1 MLGADRAGSMLGLIG
16 VALLLMPS
24 GEAQTQA
31 VQTQAVQTQAV
42 QTQAAQPVS
51 PPLPYRDPALT
62 PQARAA
68 DLLGRMTLA
77 EKIGQMTQAER
88 GAVQDPADIAVY
100 GLGSLLSG
108 GGSAPA
114 SNTPA
119 GWADMTDQFQKVALS
134 GRLGIPLLYGSDAV
148 HGHNNLLGAVLYPH
162 NIGLGATRDQG
173 LVARIA
179 RATAEDMA
187 ATGVNWTF
195 SPCLCVVRDVRW
207 GRSYE
212 SFGERP
218 DLVARMSSAV
228 GGYQGQP
235 GSRGRVLAT
244 AKHFLGDG
252 GTAYGSSA
260 TEDYLLDQGDTR
272 LTEAQLRALHLPPFQ
287 AAIQAGVGS
296 VMVSFSSW
304 NGVKMHAQTRLISG
318 VLKGELGFQGF
329 VVSDWAGVDQI
340 APDYALAVRT
350 AINAGIDMVMVPNDY
365 RRFVQT
371 LTGEVRAGRVR
382 VERIDDAVTRVLTQK
397 FRFGLFERPLADRS
411 FAASALL
418 AAHRA
423 LAREAAR
430 QSLVLLKN
438 DRVLPISSTVKR
450 ILVTGSSA
458 DDLGRQLGGWSVTWQ
473 GKGGR
478 TTSGTTILEG
488 IRARAG
494 SGVKVDHLETLTA
507 ARARGYDLGVV
518 VVGETP
524 YAEGQGDISDLSLN
538 TADAQ
543 SINTVCKAV
552 KCLVIVVSG
561 RPLLLTGELPG
572 IGALVAAW
580 LPGTEGGAGVADAIF
595 GKVGFTGR
603 LPVTWPR
610 NNNQLPVG
618 RPKDAGAPL
627 FPYGFGL
634 DH

>member
-1 MLGADRAGSMLGLIG
+1 MPRARRIQISVLAGLLS
-16 VALLLMPS
+16 VALLLMRS
-24 GEAQTQA
+24 GEAQSQA
-31 VQTQAVQTQAV
+31 VQP
-42 QTQAAQPVS
+42 QAAQPVS
-51 PPLPYRDPALT
+51 PLLPYRNPALT

-88 GAVQDPADIAVY
+88 GAIRDTADIAAY

-119 GWADMTDQFQKVALS
+119 GWADMTDTFQKAALS
-134 GRLGIPLLYGSDAV
+134 TRLGIPLLYGSDAV

-162 NIGLGATRDQG
+162 NIGLGATRDSA

-179 RATAEDMA
+179 RATAEDLA
-187 ATGVNWTF
+187 ATGVSWTF
-195 SPCLCVVRDVRW
+195 SPCLCVVRDLRW

-252 GTAYGSSA
+252 GTAYASSI
-260 TEDYLLDQGDTR
+260 TEDYLLDQGDAR
-272 LTEAQLRALHLPPFQ
+272 LSEAQLRALHLPPFQ

-304 NGVKMHAQTRLISG
+304 NGVKMHAQARLISG
-318 VLKGELGFQGF
+318 VLKGELGFGGF

-371 LTGEVRAGRVR
+371 LTGEVQAGRVPMT
-382 VERIDDAVTRVLTQK
+382 RIDDAASRILIQK

-411 FAASALL
+411 L
-418 AAHRA
+418 AAGVGSASHRA
-423 LAREAAR
+423 LARQAVQ

-438 DRVLPISSTVKR
+438 DGVLPVSGSVKR

-473 GKGGR
+473 GRGGR

-488 IRARAG
+488 IKARAG
-494 SGVKVDHLETLTA
+494 SGVKVDHLETATA
-507 ARARGYDLGVV
+507 AQARGYDLGVV

-524 YAEGQGDISDLSLN
+524 YAEGKGDTSDLSMN
-538 TADAQ
+538 ASDAQ
-543 SINTVCKAV
+543 ATSTVCKAV

-561 RPLLLTGELPG
+561 RPLLLTDELPG

-580 LPGTEGGAGVADAIF
+580 LPGTEGGAGVADALF
-595 GKVGFTGR
+595 GKAEFTGR
-603 LPVTWPR
+603 LPITWPR
-610 NNNQLPVG
+610 NNDQLPVG

-634 DH
+634 GH

>member
-1 MLGADRAGSMLGLIG
+1 MLGLIG

>member
-24 GEAQTQA
+24 GEA
-31 VQTQAVQTQAV
+31 QTQAVQTQAV

-524 YAEGQGDISDLSLN
+524 YAEGQGDISDPSLN

-552 KCLVIVVSG
+552 KCLVIVMSG

>member
-24 GEAQTQA
+24 GEA
-31 VQTQAVQTQAV
+31 QTQAVQTQAV

-77 EKIGQMTQAER
+77 EKIGQMTQVER

-411 FAASALL
+411 FAASALS

-518 VVGETP
+518 VGETP
-524 YAEGQGDISDLSLN
+524 YAEGQGDISDPSLN

>member
-1 MLGADRAGSMLGLIG
+1 
-16 VALLLMPS
+16 
-24 GEAQTQA
+24 
-31 VQTQAVQTQAV
+31 
-42 QTQAAQPVS
+42 
-51 PPLPYRDPALT
+51 
-62 PQARAA
+62 
-68 DLLGRMTLA
+68 
-77 EKIGQMTQAER
+77 
-88 GAVQDPADIAVY
+88 
-100 GLGSLLSG
+100 
-108 GGSAPA
+108 
-114 SNTPA
+114 
-119 GWADMTDQFQKVALS
+119 MTDQFQKAALS
-134 GRLGIPLLYGSDAV
+134 TRLGIPLLYGSDAV

-235 GSRGRVLAT
+235 GGWGRVLAT

-252 GTAYGSSA
+252 GTAYASSA
-260 TEDYLLDQGDTR
+260 TDDYLLDQGDAR
-272 LTEAQLRALHLPPFQ
+272 LSEAQLRALHLPPFW

-296 VMVSFSSW
+296 MMVSFSSW
-304 NGVKMHAQTRLISG
+304 NGVKMHAQRHLITD

-350 AINAGIDMVMVPNDY
+350 AIGAGIDMVMVPNDY

-371 LTGEVRAGRVR
+371 LTGEVRAGRVPMT
-382 VERIDDAVTRVLTQK
+382 RIDDATSRILTQK

-411 FAASALL
+411 FAAGVGSV
-418 AAHRA
+418 AHRA
-423 LAREAAR
+423 LARQAVQE
-430 QSLVLLKN
+430 SLVLLKN
-438 DRVLPISSTVKR
+438 DGVLPVSSSVKR

-473 GKGGR
+473 GMGGK

-488 IRARAG
+488 IRTRAG
-494 SGVKVDHLETLTA
+494 KGVKVDHLETVTA
-507 ARARGYDLGVV
+507 AQARGYDLGVV

-524 YAEGQGDISDLSLN
+524 YAEGKGDTDDLN
-538 TADAQ
+538 PNAADVQAT
-543 SINTVCKAV
+543 STVCKAV

-561 RPLLLTGELPG
+561 RPLLLTDALPG

-580 LPGTEGGAGVADAIF
+580 LPGTEGGAGVADALF
-595 GKVGFTGR
+595 GKSEFTGR

-627 FPYGFGL
+627 FAYGYGL

>member
-1 MLGADRAGSMLGLIG
+1 MSGASRAGPMLGLIG
-16 VALLLMPS
+16 LALFLMPP

-31 VQTQAVQTQAV
+31 A
-42 QTQAAQPVS
+42 QTQAAQTQAAQTQTTQPVL
-51 PPLPYRDPALT
+51 PPLPYRNPALT

-68 DLLGRMTLA
+68 DLLARMTLA

-88 GAVQDPADIAVY
+88 GAIRDTADIAAY

-108 GGSAPA
+108 GGSAPT

-119 GWADMTDQFQKVALS
+119 GWADMTDQFQKAALS
-134 GRLGIPLLYGSDAV
+134 TRLGIPLLYGSDAV

-162 NIGLGATRDQG
+162 NIGLGATRDPA

-187 ATGVNWTF
+187 ATGANWTF

-252 GTAYGSSA
+252 GTTYASSA

-272 LTEAQLRALHLPPFQ
+272 LSEAQLRAWHLPPFQ

-304 NGVKMHAQTRLISG
+304 NGVKMHAQKYLITD
-318 VLKGELGFQGF
+318 VLKGELGFGGF

-340 APDYALAVRT
+340 APDHALAVRT
-350 AINAGIDMVMVPNDY
+350 AINAGIDMVMVPGDY

-371 LTGEVRAGRVR
+371 LTGEVQAGRVPMT
-382 VERIDDAVTRVLTQK
+382 RIDDAASRILTQK

-411 FAASALL
+411 FAAGAGS

-423 LAREAAR
+423 LARQAVQE
-430 QSLVLLKN
+430 SLVLLKN
-438 DRVLPISSTVKR
+438 DGVLPISGSVKR
-450 ILVTGSSA
+450 ILITGSSA

-473 GKGGR
+473 GRGGR

-488 IRARAG
+488 IKARAG
-494 SGVKVDHLETLTA
+494 SGVKVDHLETATA
-507 ARARGYDLGVV
+507 GQARGYDLGVV

-524 YAEGQGDISDLSLN
+524 YAEGKGDTDDLNLN

-543 SINTVCKAV
+543 AIRTVCKAV

-572 IGALVAAW
+572 IGALVASW

-595 GKVGFTGR
+595 GQAKFTGR

-610 NNNQLPVG
+610 NNDQLPVG
-618 RPKDAGAPL
+618 RPKDAGTPL